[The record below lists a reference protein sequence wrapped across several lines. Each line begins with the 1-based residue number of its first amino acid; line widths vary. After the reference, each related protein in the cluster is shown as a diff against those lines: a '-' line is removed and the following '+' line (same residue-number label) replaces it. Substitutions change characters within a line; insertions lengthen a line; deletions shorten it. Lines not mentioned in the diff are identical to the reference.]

1 MDFCLLVDEYLDKA
15 FNFFK
20 SSNSRVGFV
29 ATWSLSEAPM
39 SVRERLFPRFYR
51 ILRTVSD
58 RVSTCLGGNQQ
69 CRLFFYFSEFPTRV
83 ELA

>member
-39 SVRERLFPRFYR
+39 SVRERLFPRFYQ
-51 ILRTVSD
+51 ICEQYLIGYQPVWE
-58 RVSTCLGGNQQ
+58 GNQQ